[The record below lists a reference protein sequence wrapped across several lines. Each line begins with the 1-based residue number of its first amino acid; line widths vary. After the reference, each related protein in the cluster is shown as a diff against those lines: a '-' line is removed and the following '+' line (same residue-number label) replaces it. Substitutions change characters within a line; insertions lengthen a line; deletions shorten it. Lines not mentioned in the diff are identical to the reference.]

1 MMDKILGQMVNLTD
15 ELFSF
20 VDQNYC
26 YQEVNNAY
34 LRLFN
39 RKREEYIGKHVAC
52 VMGENQFLVIKEMM
66 DRCLAGEIVSY
77 ERWFEFSK
85 KKRYYLIVTYTP
97 YKVHDDI
104 LGIIVSVKNYTQ
116 QKLSE
121 DEKAKNQELLIHHAK
136 MAELGS
142 MASFLNHQWRSPLN
156 TLSANLLKLKVLA
169 DEHGKQTPFHQTL
182 LRCEEI
188 LEQISDDLEVF
199 RDFYNPNKRIE
210 TINLEDAI
218 KQVLTFLEERIH
230 ALDVSLSMH
239 IMHEIELKC
248 LKSDLLHLLMIFFNN
263 ALDAFER
270 RCTVSP
276 MLDIRAR
283 LGYAYISISIED
295 NAGGIDEAILDQIFV
310 NFVSTKAYK
319 QGSGMGLY
327 FARMIAKEKLKAQLS
342 LKEGKQGLKIIL
354 EIPKIS

>member
-1 MMDKILGQMVNLTD
+1 MVNLTD

-20 VDQNYC
+20 VDRNYC
-26 YQEVNNAY
+26 YQEVNDAY

-39 RKREEYIGKHVAC
+39 TTREQYIGKHVSFI
-52 VMGENQFLVIKEMM
+52 MGENQFFEIKEMM
-66 DRCLAGEIVSY
+66 DRCLEGEIVSY
-77 ERWFEFSK
+77 EKWFEFSK
-85 KKRYYLIVTYTP
+85 NKRYYLIVTYTP
-97 YKVHDDI
+97 YKVNDDI

-121 DEKAKNQELLIHHAK
+121 DEKAKNQELLIHHSK

-142 MASFLNHQWRSPLN
+142 MASFLNHQWRAPLN

-188 LEQISDDLEVF
+188 LEQISDDLKVF

-210 TINLEDAI
+210 TINLEECI
-218 KQVLTFLEERIH
+218 KQVLTFLEDRIH

-239 IMHEIELKC
+239 MMHEIELRC
-248 LKSDLLHLLMIFFNN
+248 FKSDLLHLLMIFFNN

-270 RCTVSP
+270 GTIVSP
-276 MLDIRAR
+276 MLDIRVK
-283 LGYAYISISIED
+283 LGYTSIFISIED
-295 NAGGIDEAILDQIFV
+295 NAGGIDRDILDQIFV
-310 NFVSTKAYK
+310 NFVSTKAHK
-319 QGSGMGLY
+319 KGSGMGLY
-327 FARMIAKEKLKAQLS
+327 FAKMIAKEKLKAQLS
-342 LKEGKQGLKIIL
+342 LVEGKDGLKIVL
-354 EIPKIS
+354 EIPKPL

>member
-20 VDQNYC
+20 VDRNYC

-39 RKREEYIGKHVAC
+39 RKREEYIGQHMSIF
-52 VMGENQFLVIKEMM
+52 MGEKQFFEIKEMM

-77 ERWFEFSK
+77 ERWFEYANA
-85 KKRYYLIVTYTP
+85 KRYYLIVTNTP
-97 YKVHDDI
+97 YHSNNEI
-104 LGIIVSVKNYTQ
+104 LGVIISVKNYTQ
-116 QKLSE
+116 QKLFE

-210 TINLEDAI
+210 TINLEYAI